1 MKFILYCAV
10 ILVLGYGLFTFADY
24 SDGGYVK
31 IFLGEYLVEVS
42 FFVFVVGFLMTL
54 FLLYFLIRTVVN
66 LFKTP
71 KRVSN
76 WNNQRNQRVSQN
88 KLGNGFLS
96 LMQGDWKR
104 AEKQLLAKTDT
115 RYNQVPY
122 VNFLA
127 AAQAAQEQG
136 KYEQRD
142 YYLAQ
147 AAQQAPKNKLAINM
161 TKARLHQQA
170 GQHDAALTALLEVK
184 DEGKKNQQFTA
195 MLVQA
200 YDHKDDFDSLQEIL
214 PQARRIGALP
224 DTVLNDIQADIDID
238 SFQKA
243 SDKEMIWKKL
253 SKTSKQDA
261 DFIKVYAEYQ
271 LSNGRPDIAEK
282 LIRTTL
288 KKAWDDGL
296 VNTYGR
302 IVSTQHK
309 KLLRNV
315 EGWLLARPEN
325 VELYVAAGRLA
336 AQGQDFSRA
345 EKAFEEAIKLSKSPE
360 AYEGL
365 GKLYEENQDLRKAL
379 SLYRSGLHT
388 SNAAITSNAMLE
400 KIEMSGADEE
410 IAGVVE
416 SDAAKEEHKADVA
429 GAESTAENAGDG
441 DAQQVVQKAEAENSA
456 DKA

>member
-1 MKFILYCAV
+1 MKVILYCVA
-10 ILVLGYGLFTFADY
+10 ILVLGYGLFSFADF

-42 FFVFVVGFLMTL
+42 FFVFVIGFLAL
-54 FLLYFLIRTVVN
+54 LCILYFLIRTVVN
-66 LFKTP
+66 LLRAP
-71 KRVSN
+71 KKVGN
-76 WNNQRNQRVSQN
+76 WNNQRNQRVSQL
-88 KLGNGFLS
+88 KLGDGFLS

-115 RYNQVPY
+115 RFNQVPY

-142 YYLAQ
+142 YYLSQ

-184 DEGKKNQQFTA
+184 SEGKKNQQFTA

-200 YDHKDDFDSLQEIL
+200 FDHNDDFDSLQEVL

-224 DTVLNDIQADIDID
+224 EDVLNNIQADMDIDI
-238 SFQKA
+238 FHKA
-243 SDKEMIWKKL
+243 ADKDIVWKKL
-253 SKTSKQDA
+253 SKSSKQDN
-261 DFIKVYAEYQ
+261 DFIKVYAEHQ
-271 LSNGRPDIAEK
+271 LVNGRPDVAEK

-288 KKAWDDGL
+288 KKTWDDSL
-296 VNTYGR
+296 VSTYGR
-302 IVSTQHK
+302 IVTTQHK

-315 EGWLLARPEN
+315 DGWLLGRPEN
-325 VELYVAAGRLA
+325 TELHIAAGRLA
-336 AQGQDFSRA
+336 AQGQDSTRA
-345 EKAFEEAIKLSKSPE
+345 EDEFEQAIKLSKSPE
-360 AYEGL
+360 AYEEL

-379 SLYRSGLHT
+379 SLYRSGLQN
-388 SNAAITSNAMLE
+388 SNQTRTTGAILE
-400 KIEMSGADEE
+400 KIEMSAMDDDD
-410 IAGVVE
+410 IAGQAVKNDVSE
-416 SDAAKEEHKADVA
+416 VADAEVSKAA
-429 GAESTAENAGDG
+429 T
-441 DAQQVVQKAEAENSA
+441 DAQTEGSESKV
-456 DKA
+456 